1 MRFAFNYTF
10 FSSFTGELLKAVE
23 MHENDRQIANRKLL
37 GNSKLEV
44 DYRMLQLQVSKFE
57 EEHKRL
63 QEVVSTFFIYH
74 VTQKK

>member
-1 MRFAFNYTF
+1 
-10 FSSFTGELLKAVE
+10 

-37 GNSKLEV
+37 DNSKLEV

-63 QEVVSTFFIYH
+63 HELVVHFFC
-74 VTQKK
+74 TK